1 MSFCDCPEWEPNIVK
16 VNAPLQLAF
25 ARNPVA
31 ANQYRGIPFRYCP
44 WCGSQLKGFFEHTPS
59 SGMETEVARIPA
71 LPISAE
77 DEAIV
82 DAVCNRAAHLA
93 DVPVKEMSAAPICPI
108 CGKSG
113 PCIHDGNL

>member
-59 SGMETEVARIPA
+59 SGMETRVLPDSCCCPA
-71 LPISAE
+71 SPGEDCKLSDAE
-77 DEAIV
+77 CQRRSEM
-82 DAVCNRAAHLA
+82 NR
-93 DVPVKEMSAAPICPI
+93 
-108 CGKSG
+108 
-113 PCIHDGNL
+113 